1 VVHQGSAVSF
11 LRGGRESRKLQK
23 GKILTAQDFQ
33 FGGPLAPY
41 VVILPQFPEVR
52 TAKDFQFGGP
62 FAPFVVKLP
71 LPSERPKV
79 LIAKDFQIGGR
90 LAPFVIANPP

>member
-1 VVHQGSAVSF
+1 
-11 LRGGRESRKLQK
+11 
-23 GKILTAQDFQ
+23 
-33 FGGPLAPY
+33 LAPY